1 MSSEAEIEVL
11 KVVVSKLDESLD
23 KMTDVS
29 NNISKILAVHEQRID
44 SLEKSHDNTNDEAK
58 MLHKRI
64 TELFSELGEK
74 LHAMEDRLELKYQ
87 KQQINAQQQHND
99 IQKELQQDI
108 AELGKRI
115 RALENWRWWM
125 MGIGV
130 GFGFVVAQ
138 MLQFMN

>member
-1 MSSEAEIEVL
+1 MSSETEIEVL

-58 MLHKRI
+58 ILHKRI
-64 TELFSELGEK
+64 TELFSDLGDK

-87 KQQINAQQQHND
+87 KQQLNAQQQHND
-99 IQKELQQDI
+99 IQKELQADI

-130 GFGFVVAQ
+130 GFGFVIAQ
-138 MLQFMN
+138 MMQFM

>member
-1 MSSEAEIEVL
+1 MSSDAEIEVL

-58 MLHKRI
+58 ILHKRI
-64 TELFSELGEK
+64 TELFGELGEK

-130 GFGFVVAQ
+130 GFGFVIAQ
-138 MLQFMN
+138 MMPLFN

>member
-1 MSSEAEIEVL
+1 MSSETEIEVL

-44 SLEKSHDNTNDEAK
+44 SLEKSHDNSNDEAK
-58 MLHKRI
+58 ILHKRI
-64 TELFSELGEK
+64 TELFSELGDK

-87 KQQINAQQQHND
+87 KQQLNAQQQHND
-99 IQKELQQDI
+99 IQKELQADI

-130 GFGFVVAQ
+130 GFGFVIAQ
-138 MLQFMN
+138 MMQFMN

>member
-29 NNISKILAVHEQRID
+29 NNIGKILAVHEQRID
-44 SLEKSHDNTNDEAK
+44 SLEKSHDSTNDEAK
-58 MLHKRI
+58 ILHKRI
-64 TELFSELGEK
+64 TELFGELGDK
-74 LHAMEDRLELKYQ
+74 LHAMEDRLEIKYQ
-87 KQQINAQQQHND
+87 KQQINAQSQHNE

-130 GFGFVVAQ
+130 GFGFVIAQ
-138 MLQFMN
+138 MMPLFN

>member
-29 NNISKILAVHEQRID
+29 NNIGKILAVHEQRID

-58 MLHKRI
+58 ILHKRI
-64 TELFSELGEK
+64 TELFGELGEK

-138 MLQFMN
+138 MMQFVG

>member
-44 SLEKSHDNTNDEAK
+44 SLEKSHDNTQDESK
-58 MLHKRI
+58 ILHKRI
-64 TELFSELGEK
+64 TELFSELGDK

>member
-58 MLHKRI
+58 ILHKRI
-64 TELFSELGEK
+64 TELFGELGEK

-138 MLQFMN
+138 MMQFVG

>member
-1 MSSEAEIEVL
+1 MSNEAEIEVL
-11 KVVVSKLDESLD
+11 KVVVSKLDESLE

-29 NNISKILAVHEQRID
+29 TNISKILAVHEQRIV
-44 SLEKSHDNTNDEAK
+44 SLEKSHDQTDDEAK
-58 MLHKRI
+58 ILHKRI
-64 TELFSELGEK
+64 TELFSELGDK

-87 KQQINAQQQHND
+87 KQQLNAQQQHND
-99 IQKELQQDI
+99 IQKELQADI

-130 GFGFVVAQ
+130 GFGFIVAQ
-138 MLQFMN
+138 MLPLFN

>member
-1 MSSEAEIEVL
+1 MSNEAEIEVL
-11 KVVVSKLDESLD
+11 KVVVSKLDESLE

-29 NNISKILAVHEQRID
+29 TNISKILAVHEQRIV
-44 SLEKSHDNTNDEAK
+44 SLEKSHDQTDDEAK
-58 MLHKRI
+58 ILHKRI
-64 TELFSELGEK
+64 TELFGELGDK

-87 KQQINAQQQHND
+87 KQQLNAQQQHND
-99 IQKELQQDI
+99 IQKELQSDI

-130 GFGFVVAQ
+130 GFGFIVAQ
-138 MLQFMN
+138 MLPLFN

>member
-44 SLEKSHDNTNDEAK
+44 SLEKSHDNVNDESK
-58 MLHKRI
+58 ILHKRI
-64 TELFSELGEK
+64 TELFGELGEK

>member
-1 MSSEAEIEVL
+1 MSNEAEIEVL
-11 KVVVSKLDESLD
+11 KVVVSKLDESLE

-29 NNISKILAVHEQRID
+29 TNISKILAVHEQRIV
-44 SLEKSHDNTNDEAK
+44 SLEKSHDQTDDEAK
-58 MLHKRI
+58 ILHKRI
-64 TELFSELGEK
+64 TELFGELGDK

-87 KQQINAQQQHND
+87 KQQLNAQQQHND
-99 IQKELQQDI
+99 IQKELQADI

-130 GFGFVVAQ
+130 GFGFIAAQ
-138 MLQFMN
+138 MMPLFN

>member
-1 MSSEAEIEVL
+1 MSSESEIEVL

-44 SLEKSHDNTNDEAK
+44 SLEKSHDNVNDESK
-58 MLHKRI
+58 ILHKRI
-64 TELFSELGEK
+64 TELFGELGEK
-74 LHAMEDRLELKYQ
+74 LHAMEDRLEIKYQ
-87 KQQINAQQQHND
+87 KQQINAQSQHNE

-130 GFGFVVAQ
+130 GFGFVIAQ
-138 MLQFMN
+138 MMPLFN

>member
-1 MSSEAEIEVL
+1 MSNEAEIEVL
-11 KVVVSKLDESLD
+11 KVVVTKLDESLE

-29 NNISKILAVHEQRID
+29 NNIGKILAVHEQRIV
-44 SLEKSHDNTNDEAK
+44 SLEKSHDNTSDESK
-58 MLHKRI
+58 ILHKRI
-64 TELFSELGEK
+64 TELFSELGDK

-87 KQQINAQQQHND
+87 KQQVNAQQQHND
-99 IQKELQQDI
+99 IQKELQADI

-130 GFGFVVAQ
+130 GFGFIVAQ
-138 MLQFMN
+138 MMPLFN

>member
-58 MLHKRI
+58 ILHKRI
-64 TELFSELGEK
+64 TELFGELGEK

-138 MLQFMN
+138 MMPLFN

>member
-44 SLEKSHDNTNDEAK
+44 SLEKSHDNTQDESK
-58 MLHKRI
+58 ILHKRI

>member
-1 MSSEAEIEVL
+1 MSNEAEIEVL

-44 SLEKSHDNTNDEAK
+44 NLEKSHDDADNESK
-58 MLHKRI
+58 ILHKRI
-64 TELFSELGEK
+64 TELFAEMGDK
-74 LHAMEDRLELKYQ
+74 LHAMEDRLEIKYQ
-87 KQQINAQQQHND
+87 KQQMNATQQHND
-99 IQKELQQDI
+99 IQKELQKDI
-108 AELGKRI
+108 AELSKRI

-130 GFGFVVAQ
+130 GFGFIAAK
-138 MLQFMN
+138 MTPLFM